1 MLVFEILKA
10 ILLEVCLERC
20 VGLVKEFA
28 VTDDGL
34 IWRPSVSAL
43 SASVRDS
50 DFRIGHMHSGWMCW

>member
-28 VTDDGL
+28 VTDDSL

-43 SASVRDS
+43 SVDVLVKFAVS
-50 DFRIGHMHSGWMCW
+50 DDGLIWRL